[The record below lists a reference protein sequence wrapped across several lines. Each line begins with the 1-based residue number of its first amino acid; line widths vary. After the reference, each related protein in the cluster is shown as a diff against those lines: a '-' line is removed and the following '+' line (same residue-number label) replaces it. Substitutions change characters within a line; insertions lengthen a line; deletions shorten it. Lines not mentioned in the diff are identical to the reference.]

1 MDTQPQT
8 GKILVIYFHSLGFP
22 MRKTNEQMIFCFEQ
36 FSNHLVYFLNLAFPA
51 PENILDVQFDL
62 VIFHDLL
69 LCKRSLPRRFDR
81 IRKHAEL
88 LKRVKG
94 HRIAT
99 VQDEFTQTDILN
111 DFLVEFEVRHIF
123 SVAPPSEWEKI
134 YPKLDRSKVKFDFCL
149 TGYLDDNE
157 VARIERLEKQGLQR
171 TIDIGYRATPIRH
184 SLGYIGYLKVQITE
198 VFKAACKGGPL
209 TINLSNDPKDSFLGD
224 AWYNFLLSCKYTL
237 GVESGAS
244 VLDRDGSVDKRVQ
257 DFLQLHPYAS
267 FEEVQ
272 AACFADLDGKL
283 QLQVVGPRHLEACL
297 TKTCQ
302 ILTEGDY
309 NGILK
314 PFVHYIPVKKDFSN
328 VTEVLE
334 LVSKDE
340 LRSQIVENAYRD
352 IVQTGHYS
360 FKAYVTKVLTSSLG
374 ESYTWSEISAEER
387 AIYLRNATR
396 ESRIQRYVKL
406 RTKAV
411 NAVLKRIPTKTF
423 KAIEGFMKK
432 H

>member
-1 MDTQPQT
+1 
-8 GKILVIYFHSLGFP
+8 
-22 MRKTNEQMIFCFEQ
+22 
-36 FSNHLVYFLNLAFPA
+36 
-51 PENILDVQFDL
+51 
-62 VIFHDLL
+62 
-69 LCKRSLPRRFDR
+69 
-81 IRKHAEL
+81 
-88 LKRVKG
+88 
-94 HRIAT
+94 

-111 DFLVEFEVRHIF
+111 DFLVDFDVRHIF
-123 SVAPPSEWEKI
+123 SVAPPTEWEKI
-134 YPKLDRSKVKFDFCL
+134 YPKLDRSKVQFDFCL

-157 VARIERLEKQGLQR
+157 IARIEGLQKQGLQR

-198 VFKAACKGGPL
+198 IFKAACKGLPL
-209 TINLSNDPKDSFLGD
+209 SINLSNDPKDSFLGD

-257 DFLQLHPYAS
+257 DYLQLHPQAS

-272 AACFADLDGKL
+272 AACFAELDGQL

-328 VTEVLE
+328 VSEVLE
-334 LVSKDE
+334 LVTKDD
-340 LRSQIVENAYRD
+340 LRSKIIENAYRD
-352 IVQTGHYS
+352 IVQTGKYS
-360 FKAYVTKVLTSSLG
+360 FKAYVNKVITSSLG
-374 ESYTWSEISAEER
+374 ESYNWSAISSEER
-387 AIYLRNATR
+387 SVYSRNAAR
-396 ESRIQRYVKL
+396 EARIQSYVRI
-406 RTKAV
+406 RTKIIDAI
-411 NAVLKRIPTKTF
+411 LKRIPAKTF

>member
-1 MDTQPQT
+1 VNTQNKT

-22 MRKTNEQMIFCFEQ
+22 MRKTNEQMLYCFER
-36 FSNHLVYFLNLAFPA
+36 FSNHLVYFLNLAFPP
-51 PENILDVQFDL
+51 PENLLQVHFDL

-81 IRKHAEL
+81 ITKYAQP
-88 LKRVKG
+88 LKQLKG
-94 HRIAT
+94 YRIAT
-99 VQDEFTQTDILN
+99 VQDEFTQTALLN
-111 DFLVEFEVRHIF
+111 DFLVEFDIRHIF

-134 YPKLDRSKVKFDFCL
+134 YPKLDHSKVKFDFCL
-149 TGYLDDNE
+149 TGYLDDHE
-157 VARIERLEKQGLQR
+157 ITRIQNLEKQAIKR
-171 TIDIGYRATPIRH
+171 VVDIGYRATPIRH
-184 SLGYIGYLKVQITE
+184 SLGYIGYLKVQITD
-198 VFKAACKGGPL
+198 VFQAACKDLPL
-209 TINLSNDPKDSFLGD
+209 NINLSNDPKDTFLGD

-244 VLDRDGSVDKRVQ
+244 VLDKDGSVDKRVQ
-257 DFLQLHPYAS
+257 DYLQLHPQAS

-272 AACFADLDGKL
+272 AACFAELDGQL

-328 VTEVLE
+328 VAQVLE
-334 LVSKDE
+334 LVAKDE
-340 LRSQIVENAYRD
+340 LRGKLVENAYRD

-360 FKAYVTKVLTSSLG
+360 FAAYVKKVLTSSLG
-374 ESYTWSEISAEER
+374 ESYTWSAVSSEEL
-387 AIYLRNATR
+387 AIYSRNAKR
-396 ESRIQRYVKL
+396 EARVQAYVKT
-406 RTKAV
+406 RTKII

-423 KAIEGFMKK
+423 KILEGFMKK